1 MNVPPE
7 VLVLLGVAICGAAL
21 ALAGFVWA
29 VSHGHMDS
37 GKAGAMVIFDGDE
50 ERGGE

>member
-1 MNVPPE
+1 
-7 VLVLLGVAICGAAL
+7 VLVLLVVAGCGAAL

-29 VSHGHMDS
+29 VTHGHLDA